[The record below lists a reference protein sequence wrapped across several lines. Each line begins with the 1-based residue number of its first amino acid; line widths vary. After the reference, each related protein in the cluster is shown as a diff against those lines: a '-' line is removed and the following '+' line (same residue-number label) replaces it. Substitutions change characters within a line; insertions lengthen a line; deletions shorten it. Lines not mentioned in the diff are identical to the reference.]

1 MRIAMPSAPVNSKL
15 TNPQLTGGIATAP
28 ITTQRRYIAVR
39 PPSMTSS
46 LPVIND
52 ASSDARNSTP

>member
-1 MRIAMPSAPVNSKL
+1 MPSVPVNSKL
-15 TNPQLTGGIATAP
+15 TNPQQTDGIATAP
-28 ITTQRRYIAVR
+28 ALMQCCYIAVR